1 MDIVCK
7 IDVLP
12 ILIPFN
18 DYQQSP
24 DARIFNRYSY
34 KRGTN
39 IVFVGRISPNK
50 KQEDLLAIF
59 SIYQKYYDHE
69 ARLFLVGSY
78 DINDSYY
85 QRLITYLNMLGVRNA
100 YFTGHVKFQEVLA
113 YYKIA
118 DIFVCMSEHEGFCVP
133 LIEAMLFNIPI
144 IAYDAGAIKET
155 LGDGGILVRNKN
167 YIEIAGLI
175 DYLKNNQ
182 GIRARIVKNQKEQ
195 IGKKKVS
202 VFKNRKSVFE
212 ILRTIYY
219 SPEEII
225 I

>member
-1 MDIVCK
+1 
-7 IDVLP
+7 
-12 ILIPFN
+12 
-18 DYQQSP
+18 
-24 DARIFNRYSY
+24 
-34 KRGTN
+34 
-39 IVFVGRISPNK
+39 VFVGRISPNK

-195 IGKKKVS
+195 IGK
-202 VFKNRKSVFE
+202 FQ
-212 ILRTIYY
+212 Y
-219 SPEEII
+219 SKTENLFLKYLEQFII
-225 I
+225 AQKRL